1 MRWEICGDRYFEMGR
16 GLKKEK
22 KSHVHKYLENN
33 VVTDFFLIG
42 IHSMQ
47 CRTATTRHMVTKK
60 KGTKRLKHSG
70 NLFRKNQQ

>member
-16 GLKKEK
+16 GLKKET

-47 CRTATTRHMVTKK
+47 C
-60 KGTKRLKHSG
+60 
-70 NLFRKNQQ
+70 

>member
-33 VVTDFFLIG
+33 VVTDFFFNWDSLHAMLNSHHETYG
-42 IHSMQ
+42 Y
-47 CRTATTRHMVTKK
+47 KK
-60 KGTKRLKHSG
+60 KRHKKIKT
-70 NLFRKNQQ
+70 FRESV